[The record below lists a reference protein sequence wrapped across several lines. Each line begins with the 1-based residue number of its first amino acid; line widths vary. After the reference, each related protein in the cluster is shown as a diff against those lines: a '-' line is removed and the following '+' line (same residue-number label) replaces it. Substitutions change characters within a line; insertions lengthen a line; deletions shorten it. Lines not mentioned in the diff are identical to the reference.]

1 MSRERAFKKCN
12 FKSCREGSMRT
23 ENLVIVVMMA
33 VVFLG
38 INRAMTIQE
47 SYKLWNAI
55 DKVER
60 ENTVLREEFGRLQ
73 LEESMLVTEALL
85 DQETREQ
92 LRMVVPDESAVV
104 YVIETNTDIQY
115 VGLDKK
121 INAQ

>member
-1 MSRERAFKKCN
+1 
-12 FKSCREGSMRT
+12 MRV

-38 INRAMTIQE
+38 INRAMTIQD
-47 SYKLWNAI
+47 SYKLWNDI

-60 ENTVLREEFGRLQ
+60 ENTTLREEFGRLQ

-104 YVIETNTDIQY
+104 YVIETSTDIRY
-115 VGLDKK
+115 VGLDSKVT
-121 INAQ
+121 AQ

>member
-1 MSRERAFKKCN
+1 
-12 FKSCREGSMRT
+12 MRT
-23 ENLVIVVMMA
+23 ENLIIVVMMA

-38 INRAMTIQE
+38 VNRAMTIQE

-55 DKVER
+55 DQVER
-60 ENTVLREEFGRLQ
+60 QNTVLREEFGRLQ

-104 YVIETNTDIQY
+104 YVIETNTDVQY
-115 VGLDKK
+115 VGLDNK